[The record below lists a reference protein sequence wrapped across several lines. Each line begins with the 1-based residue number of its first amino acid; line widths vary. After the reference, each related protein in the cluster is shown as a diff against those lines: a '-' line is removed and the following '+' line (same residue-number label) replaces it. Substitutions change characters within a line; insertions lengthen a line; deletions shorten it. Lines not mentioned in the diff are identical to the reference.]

1 MAPGGQ
7 AMNDEKLSL
16 KDLRHINADDY
27 TQGCLTEAAEVLME
41 AAADF
46 VDMLIKEE
54 HYKIEYALR
63 KIGMSA
69 EQYVAVRSK
78 NEKKWWKN
86 RDEIEDEMKGEEA
99 AEEEAGK
106 TNSDPGLV
114 IDTNRKILLPI
125 WEKVKNGTINWQ
137 EELDNAKDNKT
148 FAAILDY
155 KNSIE
160 RSESENK
167 VFKTLDLAKNGY
179 LTFREV
185 LECYPEY
192 VRDEVKKLAKKAG
205 IDLDREIAAEDRN
218 YEQYS
223 GRLKKTLA
231 FCKEKDMSLEEI
243 LEFFKEN
250 THWIIRRCAKEI
262 GYEDDAVKSE

>member
-1 MAPGGQ
+1 
-7 AMNDEKLSL
+7 MNDEKLSL

-78 NEKKWWKN
+78 NGKKWWKS
-86 RDEIEDEMKGEEA
+86 RDEIEDEVKKEKEEGEVDA
-99 AEEEAGK
+99 QK
-106 TNSDPGLV
+106 R
-114 IDTNRKILLPI
+114 IDSEVLLPI
-125 WEKVKNGTINWQ
+125 WEKVKSGTINWQ
-137 EELDNAKDNKT
+137 EELDNAADNRT

-155 KNSIE
+155 KNKIE
-160 RSESENK
+160 RKESEDK
-167 VFKTLDLAKNGY
+167 VMKTLNLAKSGY

-185 LECYPEY
+185 LECYPDY
-192 VRDEVKKLAKKAG
+192 VHNEVKRIAEKAG
-205 IDLDREIAAEDRN
+205 IDIDREIAAEDRN

-223 GRLKKTLA
+223 GRLKKN
-231 FCKEKDMSLEEI
+231 FDI
-243 LEFFKEN
+243 L
-250 THWIIRRCAKEI
+250 
-262 GYEDDAVKSE
+262 